1 MNRRSFLKFIPFTP
15 HLLSAGVDVA
25 TDVLYG
31 ATQGRVAGPFI
42 MRRTESFFPRVYPV
56 PDFVVNSSR
65 SFRGGSMLQRF
76 CEATRT
82 GRHAKRLEP
91 GGDILTVNQIFR
103 KGGYQADML
112 DVRGWE

>member
-1 MNRRSFLKFIPFTP
+1 
-15 HLLSAGVDVA
+15 
-25 TDVLYG
+25 
-31 ATQGRVAGPFI
+31 
-42 MRRTESFFPRVYPV
+42 
-56 PDFVVNSSR
+56 
-65 SFRGGSMLQRF
+65 MLQRF

>member
-15 HLLSAGVDVA
+15 HLLRAGVDAA
-25 TDVLYG
+25 TSALYG
-31 ATQGRVAGPFI
+31 DPRPLAAMQLVDRGFSMPRPASGYFI
-42 MRRTESFFPRVYPV
+42 VRK
-56 PDFVVNSSR
+56 
-65 SFRGGSMLQRF
+65 GGTMLQRF